1 MNTIYANGYDV
12 HVKKYV
18 VYGKPSNNCLYL
30 DQEFKVTA
38 SETEINPAFDK
49 GLLIVSVNGRMYI
62 PVANNTND
70 NIIVTIDDSSVS
82 VPPISPTPAATCVG
96 WSYSMSI

>member
-1 MNTIYANGYDV
+1 MNALYANGYDV

-30 DQEFKVTA
+30 DQEFKNMA

-49 GLLIVSVNGRMYI
+49 GLLIVSVNGEMYV
-62 PVANNTND
+62 PVANNTSD

-82 VPPISPTPAATCVG
+82 VPPTVPPSAATCVG
-96 WSYSMSI
+96 WSYGRSI